1 MPTTGDG
8 ERLGPSALVARA
20 LHAYVQLMTSFGL
33 ESLSEQECETL
44 LANHSFGRVA
54 VWSGEHP
61 AVLPVL
67 YRVLDGDVVFRTA
80 PGEKLVAAA
89 LGQEVVFEIDGV
101 EPARRTG
108 WSVNVVGHAE
118 HVVDH
123 HEKERIVALGIEPW
137 AGDYRDE

>member
-1 MPTTGDG
+1 
-8 ERLGPSALVARA
+8 
-20 LHAYVQLMTSFGL
+20 MTSFGL
-33 ESLSEQECETL
+33 EPLSEQECETL

-67 YRVLDGDVVFRTA
+67 YRLLDGDVVFRTA
-80 PGEKLVAAA
+80 PGEKLVAAV
-89 LGQEVVFEIDGV
+89 LGQEVVFEIDGL

-108 WSVNVVGHAE
+108 WSVNVVGRVE

-123 HEKERIVALGIEPW
+123 QDKERIEQLAIEPW
-137 AGDYRDE
+137 VGDYRNEYVRLHAEHLSGRRIRSDTGVLTAGP

>member
-1 MPTTGDG
+1 
-8 ERLGPSALVARA
+8 
-20 LHAYVQLMTSFGL
+20 MTSFGL
-33 ESLSEQECETL
+33 ESLDPQECEEL

-54 VWSGEHP
+54 IWSGEHP

-67 YRVLDGDVVFRTA
+67 YRLLDGDVVFRTA

-89 LGQEVVFEIDGV
+89 LGQEVVFEIDGI

-123 HEKERIVALGIEPW
+123 REKERIAELGIEPW
-137 AGDYRDE
+137 AGDYRDEYMRLRTERLSGRRIRSDTGALSTGP